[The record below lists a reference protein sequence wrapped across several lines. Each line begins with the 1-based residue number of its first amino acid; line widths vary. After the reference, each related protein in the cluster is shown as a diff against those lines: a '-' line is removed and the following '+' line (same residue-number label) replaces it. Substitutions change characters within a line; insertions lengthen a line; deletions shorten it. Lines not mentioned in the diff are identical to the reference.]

1 MAAVW
6 SLLILLSSFFVA
18 RGVEDKHSSGT
29 IGLGY
34 SLSPLTPPT
43 SLASPSGRFAFGFY
57 SQDNGFSIGV
67 WLEGNRKTDNKV
79 VWTANRDDPPLH
91 ATATLTLNEKGLLLS
106 SRVSGENKVIAYPN
120 DSAVSVF
127 SASMLDSGNFVLYNK
142 VNHTI
147 WESFEHP
154 TDTLLGG
161 QALLPSHELIS
172 SSSENDHSSG
182 RFHLRMQLDGNL
194 VLYPLDVDDDPT
206 TAYWATATDGVNRSL
221 RLFLNSTGFLQL
233 INDTDSSIYLEINS
247 KFYPEVS
254 YNDHNENTTTT
265 TSNDSI
271 VHSASLDVDGNFQL
285 YTHQF
290 EPSGGFRISRV
301 LRALEDS
308 CEVKGFCGTNS
319 YCTFN
324 DDRAYCACLP
334 GTDFIDPQR
343 NTLGCKRNYSEAHCK
358 GGKDNIPLYNITPL
372 QNIVWTTGIF
382 YSEELMSM
390 SACSQTCLE
399 DCSCEAAQ
407 FSDGVCRKQKLPL
420 WHLLRQHGANDESST
435 STAFLK
441 MGIRSLEADDG
452 AVLDELKPHIER
464 KDPTLKILLL
474 TFSLVACSCA
484 LLAISGVFI
493 FKFRVLRYKRLLE
506 IGNLGL
512 TGELTLAS
520 FSYNVLKRATN
531 GFKEELGKG
540 SFGAVYKGSLN
551 RGRNLIAVKR
561 LEKLVEE
568 GEREFQAE
576 MRAIG
581 RAHHKN
587 LVRLLGYCAED
598 SKRVLVYEY
607 MGNGSL
613 ADLLFKSR
621 QRPDWDERT
630 RIALD
635 VARGILYLHE
645 ECETPIIHC
654 DIKPQNILMDDYW
667 RAKISDF
674 GLAKLLMGDH
684 TRTFTVVR
692 GTRGYMA
699 PEWHKN
705 VPISA
710 KADIYSYGIVLL
722 ETVFCRRNLDTTV
735 SNPEEIILSI
745 LVYKCLVEKKL
756 DKLVLGEEVDKK
768 SLERM
773 VMVALW
779 CIQDEPALRPSIKTV
794 VMMLEGIT
802 DICIPPCPTAS
813 SI

>member
-1 MAAVW
+1 MAWVW
-6 SLLILLSSFFVA
+6 ALLLLLSSLCV
-18 RGVEDKHSSGT
+18 KQSSS
-29 IGLGY
+29 IISLGS
-34 SLSPLTPPT
+34 SLSSATQSIPWR
-43 SLASPSGRFAFGFY
+43 SPSGRFAFGFY
-57 SQDNGFSIGV
+57 SQGGGLSVGV
-67 WLEGNRKTDNKV
+67 WLDGGGKNDNKV
-79 VWTANRDDPPLH
+79 IWTANRDDPPLH

-106 SRVSGENKVIAYPN
+106 SGVSGENKVIASPN

-161 QALLPSHELIS
+161 QALLTNHELIS

-194 VLYPLDVDDDPT
+194 VLYPLNVDDAAT
-206 TAYWATATDGVNRSL
+206 TAYWATGTNGVNLSL

-233 INDTDSSIYLEINS
+233 INNTDSSIYLEINYR
-247 KFYPEVS
+247 FYQEVS

-265 TSNDSI
+265 SNDGI
-271 VHSASLDVDGNFQL
+271 VHSATLDVDGNFQL

-290 EPSGGFRISRV
+290 EPSGGFRTSRV
-301 LRALEDS
+301 SRALKDY
-308 CEVKGFCGTNS
+308 CKVVGFCGINS

-343 NTLGCKRNYSEAHCK
+343 DTLGCKRNYSEAHCK

-399 DCSCEAAQ
+399 DCNCEAAQ
-407 FSDGVCRKQKLPL
+407 FSGGVCRKQKLPL
-420 WHLLRQHGANDESST
+420 WYLLRQEGDNDVSST
-435 STAFLK
+435 VFLK

-452 AVLDELKPHIER
+452 TVPHELKPQIKR

-512 TGELTLAS
+512 TGELTLTS
-520 FSYNVLKRATN
+520 FSYNELKRATN

-705 VPISA
+705 IPISA
-710 KADIYSYGIVLL
+710 KADVYSYGIVLL

>member
-182 RFHLRMQLDGNL
+182 RFHLSMQLDGNL

-233 INDTDSSIYLEINS
+233 INNTDSSIYLEINS

-308 CEVKGFCGTNS
+308 CKVKGFCGTNS

-399 DCSCEAAQ
+399 D
-407 FSDGVCRKQKLPL
+407 FCRKQKLPL

>member
-6 SLLILLSSFFVA
+6 SLLMLLSSFFVA
-18 RGVEDKHSSGT
+18 RGVEDEHSNGT

-57 SQDNGFSIGV
+57 N
-67 WLEGNRKTDNKV
+67 NKV

-106 SRVSGENKVIAYPN
+106 SGVSGENKVIAYPN

-127 SASMLDSGNFVLYNK
+127 SASMLDSGNFVLYNN

-161 QALLPSHELIS
+161 QALLTNHELIS

-182 RFHLRMQLDGNL
+182 RFHLYMQLDGNL
-194 VLYPLDVDDDPT
+194 VLYPLQVDDAVI
-206 TAYWATATDGVNRSL
+206 TAYWATATSGVNRSL

-233 INDTDSSIYLEINS
+233 INNTDSSIYLEINS
-247 KFYPEVS
+247 GFYPEVS
-254 YNDHNENTTTT
+254 YNDHNENTSSS
-265 TSNDSI
+265 SNDSI

-290 EPSGGFRISRV
+290 EPSGGFRTSLV
-301 LRALEDS
+301 SRALKDY
-308 CEVKGFCGTNS
+308 CKVVGFCGINS

-343 NTLGCKRNYSEAHCK
+343 NTLGCKRNYSEGHCK

-372 QNIVWTTGIF
+372 QNIVWTKGIF

-399 DCSCEAAQ
+399 DCNCEASQ

-420 WHLLRQHGANDESST
+420 WHLLRQQGDNDVSST
-435 STAFLK
+435 VFLK

-452 AVLDELKPHIER
+452 TVPHELKPQIKG
-464 KDPTLKILLL
+464 KDLTLKILLL

-512 TGELTLAS
+512 TGELTLTS
-520 FSYNVLKRATN
+520 FSYNELKRATN

-710 KADIYSYGIVLL
+710 KADVYSYGIVLL
-722 ETVFCRRNLDTTV
+722 ETVFCRRNLDITV

-779 CIQDEPALRPSIKTV
+779 CIQDEPALRPSIKTA

>member
-6 SLLILLSSFFVA
+6 SLLMLLSSFFVA
-18 RGVEDKHSSGT
+18 RGVEDKHSNGT

-57 SQDNGFSIGV
+57 SQGNGFSIGV

-106 SRVSGENKVIAYPN
+106 CGVSGENKVIFYPN

-127 SASMLDSGNFVLYNK
+127 SASMLDSGNFVLYST

-161 QALLPSHELIS
+161 QATTQSLIS
-172 SSSENDHSSG
+172 CSSENDHSSG
-182 RFHLRMQLDGNL
+182 RFLLGMQPDGNL
-194 VLYPLDVDDDPT
+194 VLYPLDVNFAVT
-206 TAYWATATDGVNRSL
+206 TAYWATNTDGVNRSL

-233 INDTDSSIYLEINS
+233 INNTDSSIYLEINS
-247 KFYPEVS
+247 RFVTEVS
-254 YNDHNENTTTT
+254 YNENTTTT
-265 TSNDSI
+265 SNDGI
-271 VHSASLDVDGNFQL
+271 VHSASLDVDGNFRL

-290 EPSGGFRISRV
+290 DPSGGFRTSRV
-301 LRALEDS
+301 SRALKDS
-308 CEVKGFCGTNS
+308 CEIIGFCGINS

-372 QNIVWTTGIF
+372 QNIEWTTGIF
-382 YSEELMSM
+382 YSEEVMSM

-399 DCSCEAAQ
+399 DCNCEAAK

-420 WHLLRQHGANDESST
+420 WHLRRRQGVSST
-435 STAFLK
+435 VFLK

-452 AVLDELKPHIER
+452 TVSHELKPQIKR

-512 TGELTLAS
+512 TGELTLTS
-520 FSYNVLKRATN
+520 FSYNELKRATN

-710 KADIYSYGIVLL
+710 KADVYSYGIVLL

>member
-6 SLLILLSSFFVA
+6 SLLMLLSSFFAA
-18 RGVEDKHSSGT
+18 RGVDDKHSNGT

-43 SLASPSGRFAFGFY
+43 SLASPSDRFAF
-57 SQDNGFSIGV
+57 
-67 WLEGNRKTDNKV
+67 
-79 VWTANRDDPPLH
+79 ANRDDLPLH

-106 SRVSGENKVIAYPN
+106 SGVRGENRVIASPN

-161 QALLPSHELIS
+161 QALLTNHELIS

-194 VLYPLDVDDDPT
+194 VLYPLNVDDAAT
-206 TAYWATATDGVNRSL
+206 TAYWA
-221 RLFLNSTGFLQL
+221 TGFLQL
-233 INDTDSSIYLEINS
+233 INNTDSSIYLEINYR
-247 KFYPEVS
+247 FYQEVS

-265 TSNDSI
+265 SNDGI
-271 VHSASLDVDGNFQL
+271 VHSATLDVDGNFQL

-290 EPSGGFRISRV
+290 EPSGGFRTSRV
-301 LRALEDS
+301 SRALKDY
-308 CEVKGFCGTNS
+308 CKVVGFCGINS

-343 NTLGCKRNYSEAHCK
+343 DTLGCKRNYSETHCK

-399 DCSCEAAQ
+399 DCNCEAAQ
-407 FSDGVCRKQKLPL
+407 FSGGVCRKQKLPL
-420 WHLLRQHGANDESST
+420 WYLLRQEGDNDVSST
-435 STAFLK
+435 VFLK

-452 AVLDELKPHIER
+452 TVPHELKPQIKR

-512 TGELTLAS
+512 TGELTLTS
-520 FSYNVLKRATN
+520 FSYNELKRATN
-531 GFKEELGKG
+531 GFKEELG
-540 SFGAVYKGSLN
+540 
-551 RGRNLIAVKR
+551 RNLIAVKR
-561 LEKLVEE
+561 LEKFVEE

-705 VPISA
+705 IPISA
-710 KADIYSYGIVLL
+710 KAGVYSYGIVLL

>member
-6 SLLILLSSFFVA
+6 SLLMLLSSSFVA
-18 RGVEDKHSSGT
+18 RGVEDKHSNGT
-29 IGLGY
+29 IGLGF

-43 SLASPSGRFAFGFY
+43 SLPSPSGRFAFGFY
-57 SQDNGFSIGV
+57 RQGSGFSIGV
-67 WLEGNRKTDNKV
+67 WLEGNRKSDNKV

-91 ATATLTLNEKGLLLS
+91 ATATLTLNDKGLLLS
-106 SRVSGENKVIAYPN
+106 SGVSGENKVIAYPN

-142 VNHTI
+142 VNHII

-182 RFHLRMQLDGNL
+182 RFHLSMQLDGNL

-233 INDTDSSIYLEINS
+233 INNTDSSIYLEINS

-290 EPSGGFRISRV
+290 EPSGEFRTSRV
-301 LRALEDS
+301 SRALKDS
-308 CEVKGFCGTNS
+308 CKVVGFCGTNS

-358 GGKDNIPLYNITPL
+358 GGKDNIPHYNITPL

-382 YSEELMSM
+382 YSEEPMSM
-390 SACSQTCLE
+390 GACSQTCLE
-399 DCSCEAAQ
+399 DCNCEAAQ
-407 FSDGVCRKQKLPL
+407 FNNGVCRKQKLPL
-420 WHLLRQHGANDESST
+420 WHLLRQQGSNDVSST
-435 STAFLK
+435 VFLK
-441 MGIRSLEADDG
+441 MGIRSLEAYDG
-452 AVLDELKPHIER
+452 AVPHELKPQIKR

-512 TGELTLAS
+512 TGEVTLTS
-520 FSYNVLKRATN
+520 FSYNELKRATN

-613 ADLLFKSR
+613 ADLLFKTR

-630 RIALD
+630 RIALE

-735 SNPEEIILSI
+735 SNPEEFILSV

-802 DICIPPCPTAS
+802 DICVPPCPTAS

>member
-6 SLLILLSSFFVA
+6 SLLMLLSSFFVA
-18 RGVEDKHSSGT
+18 RGVEDKHSKGT

-57 SQDNGFSIGV
+57 SQGNGFSIGV
-67 WLEGNRKTDNKV
+67 WLEGNGKTDNKV

-106 SRVSGENKVIAYPN
+106 SGVSGENKVIAYPN
-120 DSAVSVF
+120 DSAVNVF

-161 QALLPSHELIS
+161 QALLTGHWLIS
-172 SSSENDHSSG
+172 SSSEKDHSGG
-182 RFHLRMQLDGNL
+182 RFLL
-194 VLYPLDVDDDPT
+194 
-206 TAYWATATDGVNRSL
+206 S
-221 RLFLNSTGFLQL
+221 FLQL
-233 INDTDSSIYLEINS
+233 IDNIDSSIYREINS
-247 KFYPEVS
+247 RFYPEVS

-271 VHSASLDVDGNFQL
+271 VHSASLDVDGNFRL

-290 EPSGGFRISRV
+290 EPSGGFRTYRV
-301 LRALEDS
+301 SRALEDS
-308 CEVKGFCGTNS
+308 CKVIGFCGINS

-358 GGKDNIPLYNITPL
+358 GGKDNIPLYDITLL
-372 QNIVWTTGIF
+372 QNMVWHTGIF

-390 SACSQTCLE
+390 SACRQTCLE
-399 DCSCEAAQ
+399 DCNCEAAQ

-420 WHLLRQHGANDESST
+420 WHLLRQQGANDESST

-452 AVLDELKPHIER
+452 AVPDELKPNIER

-512 TGELTLAS
+512 TGELT
-520 FSYNVLKRATN
+520 NEC
-531 GFKEELGKG
+531 FKEELGKG

-576 MRAIG
+576 MRAIA

-621 QRPDWDERT
+621 QSPDWDERT

-645 ECETPIIHC
+645 ECETPVIHC

-684 TRTFTVVR
+684 TRTFTV
-692 GTRGYMA
+692 
-699 PEWHKN
+699 
-705 VPISA
+705 
-710 KADIYSYGIVLL
+710 
-722 ETVFCRRNLDTTV
+722 
-735 SNPEEIILSI
+735 
-745 LVYKCLVEKKL
+745 L

-802 DICIPPCPTAS
+802 DICVPPCPTAS

>member
-1 MAAVW
+1 MAWVW
-6 SLLILLSSFFVA
+6 ALLLLLSSLCV
-18 RGVEDKHSSGT
+18 KQSSS
-29 IGLGY
+29 IISLGS
-34 SLSPLTPPT
+34 SLSSATQSIPWR
-43 SLASPSGRFAFGFY
+43 SPSGRFAFGFY
-57 SQDNGFSIGV
+57 SQGGGLSVGV
-67 WLEGNRKTDNKV
+67 WLDGGGKNDNKV
-79 VWTANRDDPPLH
+79 IWTANRDDPPLH

-106 SRVSGENKVIAYPN
+106 SGVSGENKVIASPN

-161 QALLPSHELIS
+161 QALLTNHELIS

-194 VLYPLDVDDDPT
+194 VLYPLNVDDAAT
-206 TAYWATATDGVNRSL
+206 TAYWAT
-221 RLFLNSTGFLQL
+221 
-233 INDTDSSIYLEINS
+233 EINYR
-247 KFYPEVS
+247 FYQEVS

-265 TSNDSI
+265 SNDGI
-271 VHSASLDVDGNFQL
+271 VHSATLDVDGNFQL

-290 EPSGGFRISRV
+290 EPSGGFRTSRV
-301 LRALEDS
+301 SRALKDY
-308 CEVKGFCGTNS
+308 CKVVGFCGINS

-343 NTLGCKRNYSEAHCK
+343 DTLGCKRNYSEAHCK

-399 DCSCEAAQ
+399 DCNCEAAQ
-407 FSDGVCRKQKLPL
+407 FSGGVCRKQKLPL
-420 WHLLRQHGANDESST
+420 WYLLRQEGDNDVSST
-435 STAFLK
+435 VFLK

-452 AVLDELKPHIER
+452 TVPHELKPQIKR

-512 TGELTLAS
+512 TGELTLTS
-520 FSYNVLKRATN
+520 FSYNELKRATN

-705 VPISA
+705 IPISA
-710 KADIYSYGIVLL
+710 KADVYSYGIVLL

>member
-182 RFHLRMQLDGNL
+182 RFHLSMQLDGNL

-206 TAYWATATDGVNRSL
+206 TAYWATATDG
-221 RLFLNSTGFLQL
+221 
-233 INDTDSSIYLEINS
+233 
-247 KFYPEVS
+247 
-254 YNDHNENTTTT
+254 
-265 TSNDSI
+265 
-271 VHSASLDVDGNFQL
+271 
-285 YTHQF
+285 
-290 EPSGGFRISRV
+290 
-301 LRALEDS
+301 
-308 CEVKGFCGTNS
+308 
-319 YCTFN
+319 
-324 DDRAYCACLP
+324 
-334 GTDFIDPQR
+334 
-343 NTLGCKRNYSEAHCK
+343 
-358 GGKDNIPLYNITPL
+358 
-372 QNIVWTTGIF
+372 
-382 YSEELMSM
+382 
-390 SACSQTCLE
+390 
-399 DCSCEAAQ
+399 
-407 FSDGVCRKQKLPL
+407 
-420 WHLLRQHGANDESST
+420 
-435 STAFLK
+435 
-441 MGIRSLEADDG
+441 
-452 AVLDELKPHIER
+452 
-464 KDPTLKILLL
+464 
-474 TFSLVACSCA
+474 
-484 LLAISGVFI
+484 
-493 FKFRVLRYKRLLE
+493 
-506 IGNLGL
+506 
-512 TGELTLAS
+512 
-520 FSYNVLKRATN
+520 
-531 GFKEELGKG
+531 
-540 SFGAVYKGSLN
+540 
-551 RGRNLIAVKR
+551 
-561 LEKLVEE
+561 
-568 GEREFQAE
+568 
-576 MRAIG
+576 
-581 RAHHKN
+581 
-587 LVRLLGYCAED
+587 
-598 SKRVLVYEY
+598 
-607 MGNGSL
+607 
-613 ADLLFKSR
+613 SR

-710 KADIYSYGIVLL
+710 KADVYSYGIVLL

>member
-1 MAAVW
+1 MAWVW
-6 SLLILLSSFFVA
+6 ALLLLLSSLCV
-18 RGVEDKHSSGT
+18 KQSSS
-29 IGLGY
+29 IISLGS
-34 SLSPLTPPT
+34 SLSSATQSIPWR
-43 SLASPSGRFAFGFY
+43 SPSGSFAFGFY
-57 SQDNGFSIGV
+57 SQGGGLSVGV
-67 WLEGNRKTDNKV
+67 WLDGGGKNDNKV
-79 VWTANRDDPPLH
+79 IWTANRDDPPLH

-106 SRVSGENKVIAYPN
+106 SGVSGENKVIASPN

-161 QALLPSHELIS
+161 QALLTNHELIS

-194 VLYPLDVDDDPT
+194 VLYPLNVDDAAT
-206 TAYWATATDGVNRSL
+206 TAYWA
-221 RLFLNSTGFLQL
+221 TGFLQL
-233 INDTDSSIYLEINS
+233 INNTDSSIYLEINYR
-247 KFYPEVS
+247 FYQEVS

-265 TSNDSI
+265 SNDGI
-271 VHSASLDVDGNFQL
+271 VHSATLDVDGNFQL

-290 EPSGGFRISRV
+290 EPSGGFRTSRV
-301 LRALEDS
+301 SRALKDY
-308 CEVKGFCGTNS
+308 CKVVGFCGINS

-343 NTLGCKRNYSEAHCK
+343 DTLGCKRNYSEAHCK

-399 DCSCEAAQ
+399 DCNCEAAQ
-407 FSDGVCRKQKLPL
+407 FSGGVCRKQKLPL
-420 WHLLRQHGANDESST
+420 WYLLRQEGDNDVSST
-435 STAFLK
+435 VFLK

-452 AVLDELKPHIER
+452 TVPHELKPQIKR

-484 LLAISGVFI
+484 LLAISG
-493 FKFRVLRYKRLLE
+493 
-506 IGNLGL
+506 
-512 TGELTLAS
+512 ELTLTS
-520 FSYNVLKRATN
+520 FSYNELKRATN

-705 VPISA
+705 IPISA
-710 KADIYSYGIVLL
+710 KADVYSYGIVLL

>member
-1 MAAVW
+1 
-6 SLLILLSSFFVA
+6 
-18 RGVEDKHSSGT
+18 
-29 IGLGY
+29 
-34 SLSPLTPPT
+34 
-43 SLASPSGRFAFGFY
+43 Y
-57 SQDNGFSIGV
+57 SQGGGLSVGV
-67 WLEGNRKTDNKV
+67 WLDGGGKNDNKV
-79 VWTANRDDPPLH
+79 IWTANRDDPPLH
-91 ATATLTLNEKGLLLS
+91 ANATLTLNEKGLLLS
-106 SRVSGENKVIAYPN
+106 SGVSGENKVVASPN

-161 QALLPSHELIS
+161 T
-172 SSSENDHSSG
+172 N
-182 RFHLRMQLDGNL
+182 
-194 VLYPLDVDDDPT
+194 
-206 TAYWATATDGVNRSL
+206 GVNLSL

-233 INDTDSSIYLEINS
+233 INNTDSSIYLEINYR
-247 KFYPEVS
+247 FYQEVS
-254 YNDHNENTTTT
+254 YNYHNENTTTT
-265 TSNDSI
+265 TSNDGI
-271 VHSASLDVDGNFQL
+271 VHSATLDVDGNFQL

-290 EPSGGFRISRV
+290 EPSGGFRTSRV
-301 LRALEDS
+301 SRALEDY
-308 CEVKGFCGTNS
+308 CKVVGFCGINS

-372 QNIVWTTGIF
+372 QNIVWITG
-382 YSEELMSM
+382 
-390 SACSQTCLE
+390 
-399 DCSCEAAQ
+399 D
-407 FSDGVCRKQKLPL
+407 
-420 WHLLRQHGANDESST
+420 NDVSST
-435 STAFLK
+435 VFLK

-452 AVLDELKPHIER
+452 TVPHELKPQIKR

-512 TGELTLAS
+512 TGEVTLTS
-520 FSYNVLKRATN
+520 FSYNELKRATN

-598 SKRVLVYEY
+598 SKRVLVYDY

-705 VPISA
+705 IPISA
-710 KADIYSYGIVLL
+710 KADVYSYGIVLL

-768 SLERM
+768 SLDRM

>member
-1 MAAVW
+1 
-6 SLLILLSSFFVA
+6 
-18 RGVEDKHSSGT
+18 
-29 IGLGY
+29 
-34 SLSPLTPPT
+34 
-43 SLASPSGRFAFGFY
+43 
-57 SQDNGFSIGV
+57 
-67 WLEGNRKTDNKV
+67 
-79 VWTANRDDPPLH
+79 
-91 ATATLTLNEKGLLLS
+91 
-106 SRVSGENKVIAYPN
+106 
-120 DSAVSVF
+120 
-127 SASMLDSGNFVLYNK
+127 
-142 VNHTI
+142 
-147 WESFEHP
+147 
-154 TDTLLGG
+154 
-161 QALLPSHELIS
+161 
-172 SSSENDHSSG
+172 
-182 RFHLRMQLDGNL
+182 
-194 VLYPLDVDDDPT
+194 
-206 TAYWATATDGVNRSL
+206 
-221 RLFLNSTGFLQL
+221 
-233 INDTDSSIYLEINS
+233 
-247 KFYPEVS
+247 
-254 YNDHNENTTTT
+254 
-265 TSNDSI
+265 
-271 VHSASLDVDGNFQL
+271 
-285 YTHQF
+285 
-290 EPSGGFRISRV
+290 
-301 LRALEDS
+301 
-308 CEVKGFCGTNS
+308 
-319 YCTFN
+319 
-324 DDRAYCACLP
+324 
-334 GTDFIDPQR
+334 
-343 NTLGCKRNYSEAHCK
+343 EAHCK
-358 GGKDNIPLYNITPL
+358 GGKDNIPLYNITTL

-399 DCSCEAAQ
+399 DCNCEAAQ

-420 WHLLRQHGANDESST
+420 WHLLRQQGDNDVSST
-435 STAFLK
+435 VFLK

-452 AVLDELKPHIER
+452 TVPPELKPQIKG

-512 TGELTLAS
+512 TGELTLTS
-520 FSYNVLKRATN
+520 FSYNELKRATN

-710 KADIYSYGIVLL
+710 KADVYSYGIVLL

-735 SNPEEIILSI
+735 SNPEEIMLSI

>member
-6 SLLILLSSFFVA
+6 SLLMLLSSFFVA
-18 RGVEDKHSSGT
+18 RGVEDEHSNGT

-57 SQDNGFSIGV
+57 SQGNGFSIGV

-106 SRVSGENKVIAYPN
+106 SGVSGENKVIAYTN

-127 SASMLDSGNFVLYNK
+127 SASMLDSGNFVLYNN

-161 QALLPSHELIS
+161 QALLTNHELIS

-182 RFHLRMQLDGNL
+182 RFHLYMQLDGNL
-194 VLYPLDVDDDPT
+194 VLYPLQVDDAVI
-206 TAYWATATDGVNRSL
+206 TAYWATATSGVNRSL

-233 INDTDSSIYLEINS
+233 INNTDSSIYLEINS
-247 KFYPEVS
+247 GFYPEVS
-254 YNDHNENTTTT
+254 YNDHNENTSSS
-265 TSNDSI
+265 SNDSI

-290 EPSGGFRISRV
+290 EPSGGFRTSLV
-301 LRALEDS
+301 SRALKDY
-308 CEVKGFCGTNS
+308 CKVVGFCGINS

-343 NTLGCKRNYSEAHCK
+343 NTLGCKRNYSEGHCK

-372 QNIVWTTGIF
+372 QNIVWTKGIF

-399 DCSCEAAQ
+399 DCNCEASQ

-420 WHLLRQHGANDESST
+420 WHLLRQQGDNDVSST
-435 STAFLK
+435 VFLK

-452 AVLDELKPHIER
+452 TVPHELKPQIKG
-464 KDPTLKILLL
+464 KDLTLKILLL

-512 TGELTLAS
+512 TGELTLTS
-520 FSYNVLKRATN
+520 FSYNELKRATN
-531 GFKEELGKG
+531 GFKEESGKG

-710 KADIYSYGIVLL
+710 KADVYSYGIVLL
-722 ETVFCRRNLDTTV
+722 ETVFCRRNLDITV

-779 CIQDEPALRPSIKTV
+779 CIQDEPALRPSIKTA